1 MASRRQRVL
10 AAAVKKIHKIDHEN
24 LLFLPGFNDDL
35 ATWHVLVIFPHATP
49 GEMDPSP
56 YAGGRLLF
64 RMDAPKEYP
73 ANPPKFV
80 ALTPNG
86 VFTPNAS
93 LCISIGMYHPGE
105 WRRYKPLGLAGF
117 AANGIFN
124 GLVGFKDL
132 RGGVGIQTT
141 DRKTKERFARESWEF
156 NVRRYPGLCEEFV
169 ARALDEKDR
178 LHAARLFLRVAGLLE
193 DEPQTVPGGGAGGA
207 GAPEPQM
214 TPEQAIN
221 AGIILIG
228 MAASGRRT

>member
-1 MASRRQRVL
+1 MSTRRQKVL
-10 AAAVKKIHKIDHEN
+10 AAAVKKIPKLDHEN
-24 LLFLPGFNDDL
+24 LLFLPAYNDDL
-35 ATWHVLVIFPHATP
+35 AVWYVLVIFPVATP
-49 GEMDPSP
+49 GEKDPSP

-73 ANPPKFV
+73 AIPPKFV

-105 WRRYKPLGLAGF
+105 WQRYKPLGLAGF

-132 RGGVGIQTT
+132 RGGIGIQTT
-141 DRKTKERFARESWEF
+141 DRATKERLARESWAF
-156 NVRRYPGLCEEFV
+156 NLGKYPEICEEFLS
-169 ARALDEKDR
+169 RALDEKDR
-178 LHAARLFLRVAGLLE
+178 LQAARLFLRVAGITE
-193 DEPQTVPGGGAGGA
+193 ETPRAAGGAGGQGSA
-207 GAPEPQM
+207 AAEPPM
-214 TPEQAIN
+214 TDGQTLN

-228 MAASGRRT
+228 MAAPI